1 MKKYGKRYNQA
12 KENISDSETS
22 KEDSINICKENATA
36 NFDESV
42 DVVFSLGIDPEDAE
56 QNIRTTV
63 SLPNGT
69 GKEVKIAVFA
79 GGEQL
84 SEAESAGADVVGGK
98 ELATKVASE
107 EKLDID
113 VVISTPEMMAE
124 VGQLGK
130 ILGPQGLMPN
140 PKTGTVTTNV
150 AKAVEDFKKGKVE
163 IKNDKLGN
171 VHLAIGKSSFDTN
184 KLLENFNEVIAV
196 VEKARPAS
204 TKGDY
209 VKSVHISST
218 MGPSLSV
225 DINLYLESTETVEF
239 PSFNWPYSPTVLG
252 NADPGGTLTYN
263 GYELS
268 SSINENKSSI
278 GFTTSQSTSIHI
290 FCFAGVFKRVAG
302 FINQPLLFS
311 RVSNSISFRSAHFL
325 AFVLNPKS
333 YMNIGL
339 DVFF

>member
-1 MKKYGKRYNQA
+1 MKKYGQRYNQA
-12 KENISDSETS
+12 KENIADSETS
-22 KEDSINICKENATA
+22 KEESLNLCKETATA
-36 NFDESV
+36 KFDESV
-42 DVVFSLGIDPEDAE
+42 DAVFSLGIDVEDAE

-84 SEAESAGADVVGGK
+84 SEAESAGADIVGGK

-107 EKLDID
+107 EKLDVD

-130 ILGPQGLMPN
+130 ILGPKGLMPN
-140 PKTGTVTTNV
+140 PKTGTVTPNV
-150 AKAVEDFKKGKVE
+150 SNAVNDFKKGKVE

-184 KLLENFNEVIAV
+184 LLLENLNEVIAE

-209 VKSVHISST
+209 IKSVHISST
-218 MGPSLSV
+218 MGPSIAV
-225 DINLYLESTETVEF
+225 DINL
-239 PSFNWPYSPTVLG
+239 
-252 NADPGGTLTYN
+252 
-263 GYELS
+263 
-268 SSINENKSSI
+268 
-278 GFTTSQSTSIHI
+278 
-290 FCFAGVFKRVAG
+290 
-302 FINQPLLFS
+302 
-311 RVSNSISFRSAHFL
+311 
-325 AFVLNPKS
+325 
-333 YMNIGL
+333 
-339 DVFF
+339 